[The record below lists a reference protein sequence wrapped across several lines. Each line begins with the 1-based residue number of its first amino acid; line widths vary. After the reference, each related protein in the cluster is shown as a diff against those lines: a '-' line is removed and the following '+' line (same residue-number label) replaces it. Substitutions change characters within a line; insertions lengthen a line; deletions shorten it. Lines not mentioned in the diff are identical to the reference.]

1 MSGLLGSGPRY
12 PELFEDPADRRG
24 TYSAADLQELALDA
38 LVAPRWVLSRKL
50 FDQPGDFG
58 VDGRTSGAVR

>member
-24 TYSAADLQELALDA
+24 TYSAADLQELALVCRVDRRYNDRVKA
-38 LVAPRWVLSRKL
+38 
-50 FDQPGDFG
+50 QPGVMTFLIFRC
-58 VDGRTSGAVR
+58 VSP